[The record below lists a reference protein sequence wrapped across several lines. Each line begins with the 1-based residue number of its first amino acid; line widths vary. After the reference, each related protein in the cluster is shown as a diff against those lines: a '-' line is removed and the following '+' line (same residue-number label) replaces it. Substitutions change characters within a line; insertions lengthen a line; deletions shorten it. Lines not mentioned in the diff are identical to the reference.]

1 MNGFSGFGNSPAKE
15 LKDLRG
21 TKEKGKKVD
30 LTVKPNESTKAVEY
44 DPKKGLAEHLDART
58 PDAPT
63 DIQMENK
70 GDFNK
75 SNLHK
80 DTKISLNKKKSEE
93 PESYGAGHKKIMKD
107 GPKNKVHGA
116 GNTGNWQPH
125 QFKQ

>member
-1 MNGFSGFGNSPAKE
+1 MNGFSGFGNSPAKQ
-15 LKDLRG
+15 
-21 TKEKGKKVD
+21 KVD
-30 LTVKPNESTKAVEY
+30 LTRTPNPTTKAVHRKVDTANEM
-44 DPKKGLAEHLDART
+44 
-58 PDAPT
+58 T
-63 DIQMENK
+63 DTDMENK
-70 GDFNK
+70 GDFNI

-125 QFKQ
+125 QFKK